1 MAAVVDSSGWIEHFL
16 DSPQAEFF
24 IEALSRGSDLIVP
37 SLALYEVHKR
47 LSRALPDEVVEI
59 CLNVMRRGQVVDLT
73 PARAVAASKVGQAHG
88 LALADAVM
96 YSTSLEF
103 NATLWTQD
111 ADYQGLSGVRY
122 KAKFVPD

>member
-1 MAAVVDSSGWIEHFL
+1 MAT
-16 DSPQAEFF
+16 
-24 IEALSRGSDLIVP
+24 
-37 SLALYEVHKR
+37 
-47 LSRALPDEVVEI
+47 
-59 CLNVMRRGQVVDLT
+59 VVDLT
-73 PARAVAASKVGQAHG
+73 PARAVAASKVGQAHE

>member
-1 MAAVVDSSGWIEHFL
+1 MAT
-16 DSPQAEFF
+16 
-24 IEALSRGSDLIVP
+24 
-37 SLALYEVHKR
+37 
-47 LSRALPDEVVEI
+47 
-59 CLNVMRRGQVVDLT
+59 VVDLT
-73 PARAVAASKVGQAHG
+73 PARAVAASKVGQAHELA